1 MTGMSTSHPKIAA
14 DSWLSRLIALYR
26 SDTEFAQS
34 IVRLLVGSAVTAY
47 FYSAFEETNFSNR
60 QLAWIAVYVVSS
72 FIVFVAVSASVARW
86 PGHFWYRRLFII
98 MLDYSGVTIFMSLGG
113 IALAP
118 LVAVFIS
125 ITVGYGLRFGARYL
139 VLALAFALLGAI
151 LVMYVSPFWYGQPF
165 LCAMFILA
173 LLVSSL
179 YPFALSSRI
188 NAAERAARLANAE
201 KSRYLAQASH
211 DLRQPIHAIGLLAA
225 QLDENEDRSAIREI
239 AGRIERAVHN
249 ATDLLQAFLDASVI
263 ESGTL
268 VSRPENVNLDEL
280 FREVERQSEVSAR
293 WAGNE
298 VRFTVTKMT
307 VFADHSFLIT
317 MLQNL
322 VSNAIKYAPGSK
334 LLVGC
339 RRRGGTLSLFV
350 MDNGDGIAAQHL
362 AKIKEPFYRA
372 PSAGHN
378 MVQGAGLGLAIV
390 HRLSEIAELEFDLQ
404 SAKGRGTTAI
414 ISGLPIVE
422 GDGVAE
428 IVFTSMPIGRLT
440 GMRVMLIED
449 DEETREA
456 TAAILG
462 KWECIVS
469 TYPSPPPSVGDAS
482 AVLSDFQFGDSETLA
497 DHGAFLD
504 SVRVARIPLIM
515 ISGSDQHE
523 IRTALKRAD
532 PLILAKPLRP
542 AELRS
547 TLMAAK
553 LSQRD

>member
-1 MTGMSTSHPKIAA
+1 MTTPNDRVLANGWARR
-14 DSWLSRLIALYR
+14 LSARYR
-26 SDTEFAQS
+26 TDTEFAQS
-34 IVRLLVGSAVTAY
+34 IIRTAVGAAALLY
-47 FYSAFEETNFSNR
+47 FYFAYSGENHSAKFLQLFAVFSIFTIGFAS
-60 QLAWIAVYVVSS
+60 LVSFS
-72 FIVFVAVSASVARW
+72 IW
-86 PGHFWYRRLFII
+86 LKPGHYWYRRII
-98 MLDYSGVTIFMSLGG
+98 AMIFDYSSPALLIVIGG
-113 IALAP
+113 KALAP
-118 LVAVFIS
+118 LWAIY
-125 ITVGYGLRFGARYL
+125 ILGTAGHGLRFGARYL
-139 VLALAFALLGAI
+139 LVALALAIAFASA
-151 LVMYVSPFWYGQPF
+151 VMTYTPYWSNEPY
-165 LCAMFILA
+165 LCAMLILS

-179 YPFALSSRI
+179 YPFALSSRVA
-188 NAAERAARLANAE
+188 AAERAARLANAE

-225 QLDENEDRSAIREI
+225 RLDEAQDLASIEET
-239 AGRIERAVHN
+239 AGRIERAVQS

-268 VSRPENVNLDEL
+268 IAHPENVRLDGL
-280 FREVERQSEVSAR
+280 FKDLERQSEASAK
-293 WAGNE
+293 WAGSE
-298 VRFTVTKMT
+298 VRFARTKM
-307 VFADHSFLIT
+307 VVHADRSFIT
-317 MLQNL
+317 TILQNL
-322 VSNAIKYAPGSK
+322 VSNAIKYAPGCKIMVS
-334 LLVGC
+334 C
-339 RRRGGTLSLFV
+339 RRRGGKLSLFV
-350 MDNGDGIAAQHL
+350 MDSGDGIAPGPL

-372 PSAGHN
+372 PNGGHN
-378 MVQGAGLGLAIV
+378 MAQGSGLGLAIV
-390 HRLSEIAELEFDLQ
+390 HRLSEIAGLEFDLQ
-404 SAKGRGTTAI
+404 SAEGRGTTAI
-414 ISGLPIVE
+414 ISGLPIVK

-482 AVLSDFQFGDSETLA
+482 AILSDFQFSDSQTLA
-497 DHGAFLD
+497 DHPSFLD
-504 SVRVARIPLIM
+504 AVRAARIPLIM
-515 ISGSDQHE
+515 ISGSDPHE